1 MELGIR
7 GRAIGVAALA
17 VAALGLVGCKPAEK
31 AKPAAS
37 APAAAPP
44 AAREA
49 SGPGE
54 SFVEVRDGL
63 VTVECQSAPRG
74 LVVEKLAREADFE
87 IFGDLDARP
96 LSLDLRAQPIEVVLA
111 ALLED
116 LPYSAEW
123 RFDATADRH
132 ALARLQLGEPPGEA
146 ARAPVTPEQ
155 KKRHEL
161 AERVRARMREVREK
175 RGSEE
180 QKAELAARREERARS
195 EADLLEQARSSNPDM
210 RMEAVAG
217 LDPEGEALVSL
228 MDILKNDPDA
238 RVREK
243 AAEQAGEANGFIA
256 CAGLIDALADPE
268 PAVVLRTLDSLE
280 FACDETVAPIVRA
293 RCGQSENQAV
303 RERCAEAIEFLE

>member
-1 MELGIR
+1 MGC
-7 GRAIGVAALA
+7 AALA
-17 VAALGLVGCKPAEK
+17 VAVLGVAGCKPAEK
-31 AKPAAS
+31 AKPGAS
-37 APAAAPP
+37 APAAAAAP
-44 AAREA
+44 AEREL

-54 SFVEVRDGL
+54 AFVEVRDGL
-63 VTVECQSAPRG
+63 VTVECQAAPRG

-96 LSLDLRAQPIEVVLA
+96 LTLDLRAQPLEAVVA

-116 LPYSAEW
+116 LGYRAQW
-123 RFDATADRH
+123 RFDAKADRH
-132 ALARLQLGEPPGEA
+132 VLARIEIGETTGDA
-146 ARAPVTPEQ
+146 VRAPPSTPEQ
-155 KKRHEL
+155 AKRREL
-161 AERVRARMREVREK
+161 AEKVRARMREIREK

-217 LDPEGEALVSL
+217 LEPEGAALESL

-243 AAEQAGEANGFIA
+243 AAEQAGEANGFLA
-256 CAGLIDALADPE
+256 CAGLLDALNDPE

-280 FACDETVAPIVRA
+280 FACDETVEPIVRQ
-293 RCGQSENQAV
+293 RCGQSENQAI
-303 RERCAEAIEFLE
+303 RERCAEAIDFLE